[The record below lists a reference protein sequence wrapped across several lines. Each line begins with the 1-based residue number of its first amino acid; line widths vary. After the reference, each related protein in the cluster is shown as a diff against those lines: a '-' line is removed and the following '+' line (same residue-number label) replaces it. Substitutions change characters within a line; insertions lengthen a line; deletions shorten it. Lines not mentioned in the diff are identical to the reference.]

1 MNLPHARSVT
11 VYADLDTLS
20 EAVAQRIAAAA
31 RAAITA
37 RGVFRVALAGGDT
50 PRRCYAYLRQL
61 PVEWDRVHIYFG
73 DERCLPS
80 GDNQRNDSMAQ
91 DALLRHVFIPAINVH
106 AMHAERGARLAAE
119 DYTKV
124 LEQPLDMVLL
134 GMGEDGHTASLFPG
148 NPAETSMA
156 SVVPVFD
163 APKPPTERVSL
174 GMNTLNAARETLFLV
189 AGMSKREVLQRI
201 AQGAVLP
208 ASRVIGAEWH
218 IDRAACPLESV

>member
-11 VYADLDTLS
+11 VYADMDALS

-31 RAAITA
+31 RIAITA
-37 RGVFRVALAGGDT
+37 RGVFRIALAGGDT

-61 PVEWDRVHIYFG
+61 PIEWDRVHIYFG
-73 DERCLPS
+73 DERCLPP
-80 GDNQRNDSMAQ
+80 GDKQRNDSMAY
-91 DALLRHVFIPAINVH
+91 DALLRHVFIPAVNVH
-106 AMHAERGARLAAE
+106 AIHTERGARSAAE
-119 DYTKV
+119 DYAKALV
-124 LEQPLDMVLL
+124 QPLDMALL

-148 NPAETSMA
+148 NPAETSVA
-156 SVVPVFD
+156 AVVPVFD

-189 AGMSKREVLQRI
+189 VGASKREALQRI

-218 IDRAACPLESV
+218 LDRAACPLESV